1 MIKKISRI
9 LFGTALCVSLA
20 AVPMSANAATPEEAA
35 ELARSM
41 GLPESLIQAGWN
53 KYYENPELYPPEL
66 IDSYMATLRGMNQE
80 MIDQLLTDNGFTSS
94 APSVTPEPAVT
105 TAAPQQ
111 SQEKVTTTASIT
123 DSNSP
128 ENSGTADS
136 GNNDNSSSGN
146 NQDGGNQSGG
156 QSKDDKIT
164 LTLPDGSTF
173 DRISSK
179 DFAAMSLDEKRS
191 YIAGLTPEQKD
202 AFLSN
207 MSPEDYKSLLKQLP
221 IDNKADIIEDMA
233 DITSQ
238 LGLTLS
244 VDGLT
249 DDNLVLSMKDEDGK
263 LVALSAASD
272 TVAATGY
279 DRRGI
284 LALAAALAVVG
295 IGGTTVAVKKSFG
308 KKEV

>member
-1 MIKKISRI
+1 MIKRFSRI
-9 LFGTALCVSLA
+9 LLGTAICASLA

-35 ELARSM
+35 ALARSM

-80 MIDQLLTDNGFTSS
+80 MIDQLLTDSGF
-94 APSVTPEPAVT
+94 APSATPEPAVT

-111 SQEKVTTTASIT
+111 SQGKVTTTASVA
-123 DSNSP
+123 DNNSS
-128 ENSGTADS
+128 ENSGTADN

-146 NQDGGNQSGG
+146 NSSGGNQSSG
-156 QSKDDKIT
+156 QSKDGKIT

-179 DFAAMSLDEKRS
+179 DFAAMSLDEKRG

-202 AFLSN
+202 AFLGN

-221 IDNKADIIEDMA
+221 LDNKADIIEDMA
-233 DITSQ
+233 DVTSQ

-244 VDGLT
+244 VDELT
-249 DDNLVLSMKDEDGK
+249 DDNIVLSMKDEDGK

-284 LALAAALAVVG
+284 LALAAALAIIG
-295 IGGTTVAVKKSFG
+295 IGGTAVAVKKSFG
-308 KKEV
+308 KNEV

>member
-9 LFGTALCVSLA
+9 LFGAALCLSLA
-20 AVPMSANAATPEEAA
+20 TVPMSANAATPEEAA

-80 MIDQLLTDNGFTSS
+80 MIDQLLTDSGYTPSS
-94 APSVTPEPAVT
+94 PPAPTVT

-111 SQEKVTTTASIT
+111 SQGKVTTTTPVA
-123 DSNSP
+123 DGNSS

-221 IDNKADIIEDMA
+221 LDNKADIIEDMA
-233 DITSQ
+233 DVTSQ

-244 VDGLT
+244 VDELT
-249 DDNLVLSMKDEDGK
+249 DDNIVLLMKDEDGK

>member
-1 MIKKISRI
+1 MIKKLSRI
-9 LFGTALCVSLA
+9 FLGTAVCVSLT
-20 AVPMSANAATPEEAA
+20 AVPMTAKAATPEEAA
-35 ELARSM
+35 ALARSM

-53 KYYENPELYPPEL
+53 KYYENPELYPPEI

-80 MIDQLLTDNGFTSS
+80 MINQLLTDSGYAPS
-94 APSVTPEPAVT
+94 APPAPAVT

-111 SQEKVTTTASIT
+111 SQGSVTTTTTANENTT
-123 DSNSP
+123 DDKESD
-128 ENSGTADS
+128 NSGDTS
-136 GNNDNSSSGN
+136 
-146 NQDGGNQSGG
+146 QSGSTG
-156 QSKDDKIT
+156 GGSTSNDDKIT

-179 DFAAMSLDEKRS
+179 DFAAMSLDEKRA

-284 LALAAALAVVG
+284 LSLAAALAAVG
-295 IGGTTVAVKKSFG
+295 IGGTAIAVKKSFG